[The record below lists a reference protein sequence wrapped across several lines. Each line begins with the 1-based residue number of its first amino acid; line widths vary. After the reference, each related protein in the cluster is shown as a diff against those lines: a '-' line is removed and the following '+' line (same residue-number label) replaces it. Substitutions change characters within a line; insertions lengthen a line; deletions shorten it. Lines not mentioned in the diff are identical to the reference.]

1 MEQHEVRDR
10 HRAIRFKGELL
21 GKSSS
26 YDSDKERW
34 GEFYVYRTESGRY
47 VVAGVGKS
55 NVPGEIDRCWAQ
67 VSESP
72 DAVIEKLTLID
83 PDGARYLPWTARQ
96 LLDEA
101 ASKDPQLRDAYAV
114 EVID

>member
-1 MEQHEVRDR
+1 MEQFEVRDR
-10 HRAIRFKGELL
+10 HRTLKFTGELL

-26 YDSDKERW
+26 YDSEKVRW
-34 GEFYVYRTESGRY
+34 GEFYIYRTESGRY
-47 VVAGVGKS
+47 VVAGVGRSK
-55 NVPGEIDRCWAQ
+55 VPGEIDRCWAQ
-67 VSESP
+67 ASDSP

-83 PDGARYLPWTARQ
+83 EDGARYLPFTARQ

-101 ASKDPQLRDAYAV
+101 ATRDQRLRDAYAV